1 MKLSE
6 LDPTD
11 IEMVSESEDTSV
23 PRLSD
28 LDPSEIEVVDSEPP
42 VEQPIS
48 KMDSAL
54 EGARQGITM
63 GLSDEGVGLV
73 GAGAD
78 ALQSL
83 LSNLGIASPSPSQ
96 VGAELQA
103 KGIQGDIG
111 PTSVAEQYRQMRNED
126 RAVSEAAQ
134 NANPVSYGAGMLAG
148 GVASTP
154 VLPGAMLGNVGKT
167 ASAGQRIAA
176 GAKAGALT
184 GAATGAA
191 MSEEDLTQ
199 PSLESLLGL
208 GKDVL
213 SGAAVGGTL
222 GTVLPALSETG
233 KLAPALVPDRVKS
246 AFKLGKEGI
255 AVDDSLY
262 TQTKNRLDQKSMEI
276 VDPIMQKVA
285 RDTEKKAQAVAQL
298 DNEINQ
304 INQATKYAEEASIA
318 AQTAQNAK
326 ELDKVNRGIVQV
338 AKNVQEK
345 VKGVKTAIGKE
356 YEDIDSLIEQ
366 TGIFPENREILSRL
380 QENLSKSNL
389 KDTAAEA
396 MFKKYEPYLGKKDMQ
411 SFRSL
416 KKQLSKDM
424 SDSNYEVARAARSAY
439 SELRDQYMNELNT
452 GGQEQLAKRLSDTN
466 LRWNAVKQIEDNFL
480 DNLYANTATKQTQA
494 AKKTISSIKN
504 AVEKTPEGIAS
515 TEELG
520 ALLQTADPKVAKMLA
535 SDMQEV
541 AQQQAAAKSF
551 KPQVLPQGK
560 NPELERLEQMLAQVK
575 QQKPTEIP
583 GIQDIPTTSP
593 EAAQKAIQGLIAN
606 TGSNTNM
613 TKDLATQRVFDFLK
627 KEVGEDQAN
636 KIMQDV
642 PEIAERVRLLQSM
655 GKDAM
660 SEDTLGK
667 MGIFEIINKNMVK
680 SGNLAGRA
688 AKKLE
693 KPASIASKVVPSAEG
708 LGRSTQLQSTELLT
722 KGPRELIE
730 SSDED
735 ITQLSTEM
743 KAMGPEGEAY
753 SRILDGVVGK
763 NEVSRNAIIFGLMQ
777 RPEFR
782 ELLRKMGSQ
791 K

>member
-1 MKLSE
+1 MKLSD
-6 LDPTD
+6 LDPND

-28 LDPSEIEVVDSEPP
+28 LDPSEIEMVESEPP
-42 VEQPIS
+42 VEKPIS

-63 GLSDEGVGLV
+63 GLSDEGTGLV

-134 NANPVSYGAGMLAG
+134 TANPVSYGAGMLAG

-154 VLPGAMLGNVGKT
+154 VLPGAMLGNVGKA

-222 GTVLPALSETG
+222 GTVLPALSETA
-233 KLAPALVPDRVKS
+233 KLTPALVPDRVKS

-255 AVDDSLY
+255 PVDDSLY

-276 VDPIMQKVA
+276 VDPIIQKVA
-285 RDTEKKAQAVAQL
+285 KDTEKKAQAIAQL

-338 AKNVQEK
+338 AKNVQQK
-345 VKGVKTAIGKE
+345 VKDVKTSIGKE
-356 YEDIDSLIEQ
+356 YEDIDSLVEQ
-366 TGIFPENREILSRL
+366 TGIFPENREILGAL
-380 QENLSKSNL
+380 QETLSKSNL

-424 SDSNYEVARAARSAY
+424 NDPNYEVARAARSAY
-439 SELRDQYMNELNT
+439 SELRNQYMNDLT
-452 GGQEQLAKRLSDTN
+452 AGGQQELAKRLSDTN

-480 DNLYANTATKQTQA
+480 DNLYANTATKQVHA

-520 ALLQTADPKVAKMLA
+520 ALLQTADPETAKIILNE
-535 SDMQEV
+535 MQEI
-541 AQQQAAAKSF
+541 ARQQAAAKAF
-551 KPQVLPQGK
+551 KPQVPK
-560 NPELERLEQMLAQVK
+560 VDNPELQRLEQMLAQVK

-693 KPASIASKVVPSAEG
+693 KPASIASKVIPSAEG